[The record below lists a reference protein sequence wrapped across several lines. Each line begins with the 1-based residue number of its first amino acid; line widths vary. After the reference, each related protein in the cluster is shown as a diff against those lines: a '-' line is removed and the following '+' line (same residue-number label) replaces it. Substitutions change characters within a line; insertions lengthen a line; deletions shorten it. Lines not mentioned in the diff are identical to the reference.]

1 MRGEDFW
8 GRSEVSGML
17 GLRMGLVLLGCLLW
31 SCCRTVAVMSAV
43 PLVKRDVIVWEYTPT
58 FTRSLA
64 FYFFGGLY
72 SLLPDLAFV
81 FLLLTEVFLIGLRF
95 ASLSFSVRGQLLVS
109 NKRRSVRRSIEACV
123 SRKTCTLIV
132 FS

>member
-1 MRGEDFW
+1 
-8 GRSEVSGML
+8 
-17 GLRMGLVLLGCLLW
+17 
-31 SCCRTVAVMSAV
+31 MSAV

>member
-1 MRGEDFW
+1 
-8 GRSEVSGML
+8 ML
-17 GLRMGLVLLGCLLW
+17 GQRMGLVLLGCLPW
-31 SCCRTVAVMSAV
+31 SYCRTVAVISAG
-43 PLVKRDVIVWEYTPT
+43 PLVKRDLIAWGYSPT

-64 FYFFGGLY
+64 LYFFLGLY

-109 NKRRSVRRSIEACV
+109 NKRRGVRRSIEACV

-132 FS
+132 SS